1 MTPTPSPDAAPYYY
15 LDKHQEVVGPM
26 PLSVIRGM
34 VRAGSLSDT
43 VLVAREGASS
53 WTPLNALNTPPSV
66 PGGPKKRGVVRARV
80 ARTPVM
86 QHGLRQPLHPV
97 GGVPPRPESHLA
109 WAILVTV
116 FCCLPCG
123 IVAIVRASTVESR
136 YRSGEYAAAAGASES
151 AYTWCLWGTI
161 LGLISGGSYLV
172 YYI

>member
-1 MTPTPSPDAAPYYY
+1 MTPTPSPDAANYYY
-15 LDKHQEVVGPM
+15 LDKHEEVVGPM

-66 PGGPKKRGVVRARV
+66 PGDPKKRGVVRARV

-86 QHGLRQPLHPV
+86 QRGLRQPLHPV

-136 YRSGEYAAAAGASES
+136 YRSGEYTAAAGASES

-161 LGLISGGSYLV
+161 LGIITVGLYLV
-172 YYI
+172 RYI